1 VKDFRSSQEINGE
14 TYVCVCCCN
23 YDGMYRSLSCGSNGI
38 LRIGVALL
46 VNSDTYYLCFKWK
59 KLAFPRGIT
68 HDTSSCFVTVRSV
81 LIVRCFPSTCHP
93 PDHVFLIAFLV
104 QIIFTRKTRT
114 TPPPPTHLPPPWPP
128 ASFPTRRRSRSPR
141 PAQMLP
147 PDAGLGHPP
156 PPIDARREAPGLLRG
171 HREHR
176 LGSHQRRQCVVASI
190 FAPPSFSKVRRRPSP
205 PQPPDANGETAWG
218 ADSALPRHGVELRN
232 SAGGGYK
239 EAVWHCTAPP
249 AAPWPEETGEESAD
263 ETQGRSPAGTVAGNH
278 QVVLTAPRRL
288 QAPHHGFFKGA
299 PVCC

>member
-114 TPPPPTHLPPPWPP
+114 TPPPTTHLPPPWPP

-156 PPIDARREAPGLLRG
+156 PPIDARPEAPGLLRG

-190 FAPPSFSKVRRRPSP
+190 FAPLERRPVSLRCAAARRRPNLP
-205 PQPPDANGETAWG
+205 MPTARPRG
-218 ADSALPRHGVELRN
+218 VLIQHFHGTALSCATPRAVDTRRRCDRRHHGQRR
-232 SAGGGYK
+232 
-239 EAVWHCTAPP
+239 T
-249 AAPWPEETGEESAD
+249 
-263 ETQGRSPAGTVAGNH
+263 GRSRRTRPRGGRRPAPSLAT
-278 QVVLTAPRRL
+278 T
-288 QAPHHGFFKGA
+288 KW
-299 PVCC
+299 C